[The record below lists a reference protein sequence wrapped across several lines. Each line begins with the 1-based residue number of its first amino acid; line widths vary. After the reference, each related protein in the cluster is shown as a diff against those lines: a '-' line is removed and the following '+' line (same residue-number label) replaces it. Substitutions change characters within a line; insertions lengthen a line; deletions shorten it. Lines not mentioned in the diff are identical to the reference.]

1 MGRKRKA
8 PGQNSSHTRPE
19 NASSAAELYAKDH
32 ERYHGQNAA
41 LQLDMGSL
49 AAALLGLQVTR
60 AYRIEELGAAVDT
73 E

>member
-1 MGRKRKA
+1 MGKKRKA
-8 PGQNSSHTRPE
+8 PGQKSCHTRPE

-49 AAALLGLQVTR
+49 AAALLGLQVSR
-60 AYRIEELGAAVDT
+60 AY
-73 E
+73 